1 MKINNVNGKTVVTL
15 DEDEALIQC
24 GGKTEI
30 QKQQL
35 SNNDTRDETNHV
47 FALYSESEGG
57 FLDIDS
63 RSYSKYNIIED
74 REAYRLIR
82 NGHPYFHTDNMFR
95 VPFYFNNIVTANKI
109 ANKVITAA
117 YPIEVGVVEF
127 EQKTG
132 LIIEFH

>member
-1 MKINNVNGKTVVTL
+1 MKINSVNGKTVITL

-24 GGKTEI
+24 GSKAEI

-47 FALYSESEGG
+47 FALFSRSEGG
-57 FLDIDS
+57 YLDIDS
-63 RSYSKYNIIED
+63 RCYSKYNIIEG
-74 REAYRLIR
+74 REAYRIIKS
-82 NGHPYFHTDNMFR
+82 GHPYFHTDNMFR

-117 YPIEVGVVEF
+117 YPIKVGVVEV
-127 EQKTG
+127 EQETG
-132 LIIEFH
+132 LIIKFH